1 MGRAR
6 EGEGKPEAA
15 MILLD
20 THALYWAAAEPR
32 RLSRR
37 AARAIEK
44 AASTEGVGIASV
56 TLYELAEL
64 FRRGRIRAT
73 GTSDV
78 GASIASIVSA
88 VQARLFD
95 ITTEIATA
103 ASHFPIDFSHDPM
116 DRLIAATARVHE
128 YALVTRDERMQDSK
142 LVRTIW

>member
-1 MGRAR
+1 
-6 EGEGKPEAA
+6 

-44 AASTEGVGIASV
+44 AVSREGLGIASV
-56 TLYELAEL
+56 SLYELAEL

-73 GTSDV
+73 GVADV
-78 GASIASIVSA
+78 GASIASIVAA

-95 ITTEIATA
+95 ITTEIAAA
-103 ASHFPIDFSHDPM
+103 ASHFPVDFSHDPM

-128 YALVTRDERMQDSK
+128 YPLVTRDERMQESN
-142 LVRTIW
+142 LLRTIW